1 MSGSFYA
8 GIDVGSGSVKATLQR
23 SDGAVMAMG
32 AADYETCYPQPGF
45 VEQDVDDWYS
55 AACAAVREALKR
67 SEIAPA
73 DVAGIGLSGTSHV
86 PCLLDE
92 NRRPVRCGIL
102 WNDQRSGEQ
111 VRRLSES
118 HGNLIE
124 RSAMNTVNCT
134 WSLPQMLWVRE
145 NEPELFKRVRFVLF
159 SKDYLTYRLTGRL
172 VADRST
178 ACSSLLVAAATVS
191 WDPELLQLVGLP
203 ESAYPEIRASAEVVG
218 ALTSQAAQD
227 LGLAPGVKVV
237 AGMLDSAAELVGVG
251 AVDPTVGVIRL
262 GTAGGVMIICDEPQ
276 LRKGCLLYPHPAGE
290 YWYHQAGTNS
300 ATTSLQWI
308 RGVLGL
314 EGAEW
319 SYERLEHMANE
330 AASGAAGLLFHPYLL
345 GERAPYWSDTI
356 RGGFHGITLSHGRP
370 EFLRAVLEGVA
381 YSLRDCTGLLDLERV
396 TQLRIC
402 GGGAKSRIWCQI
414 IADVLG
420 LPVDRMDVAD
430 ASALGAAM
438 IALAGCERRDP
449 AQTAVSALKSADRI
463 EPDAARHRL
472 YSEQYQRYREVAA
485 QYLRSFEPDD

>member
-1 MSGSFYA
+1 MSGRFYI
-8 GIDVGSGSVKATLQR
+8 GIDVGSGSVKAALLQA
-23 SDGAVMAMG
+23 DGAVIAMG
-32 AADYETCYPQPGF
+32 AAEYETFYPQPGF
-45 VEQDVDDWYS
+45 VEQNVDDWYS

-67 SEIAPA
+67 SYVAPSE
-73 DVAGIGLSGTSHV
+73 VAGIGLSGTSHV

-92 NRRPVRCGIL
+92 DCRPVRNGIL

-111 VRRLSES
+111 VRDLSQRF
-118 HGNLIE
+118 GRLIE
-124 RSAMNTVNCT
+124 QSAMNTVNCT

-145 NEPELFKRVRFVLF
+145 NEPELFNRVRFVLF

-178 ACSSLLVAAATVS
+178 ACSSLLVAAATLN
-191 WDPELLQLVGLP
+191 WDPDLLQLVGLP
-203 ESAYPEIRASAEVVG
+203 QSAYPEISASGDVVG
-218 ALTSQAAQD
+218 TLTPQAAKD
-227 LGLAPGVKVV
+227 LGLTSEVRVV

-251 AVDPTVGVIRL
+251 AVDPAVGVIRL
-262 GTAGGVMIICDEPQ
+262 GTAGGVMIISDEPQ
-276 LRKGCLLYPHPAGE
+276 LRKGCLLYPHPVRE

-314 EGAEW
+314 EGADW
-319 SYERLEHMANE
+319 SYERLEQVVNE
-330 AASGAAGLLFHPYLL
+330 APSGAGGLLFHPYLI

-356 RGGFHGITLSHGRP
+356 RGGFHGITLAHGRS

-381 YSLRDCTGLLDLERV
+381 YSLRDCAGMLDLGRV

-402 GGGAKSRIWCQI
+402 GGGAKSRAWCRI

-438 IALAGCERRDP
+438 IALAGCERRDLSE
-449 AQTAVSALKSADRI
+449 TAVAALKSADRI
-463 EPDAARHRL
+463 EPNSAHHRL
-472 YSEQYQRYREVAA
+472 YSEHYRRYQEVAV
-485 QYLRSFEPDD
+485 QYLRSFERTD